1 MYLSCFQVLFF
12 VFKLSLFVCLF
23 KCVFQLADAFDHAFT
38 LCFVVAR
45 INKNDL
51 RNVLFPDHL
60 YIIGNMFYHMPP
72 YSFLLPLLL
81 CVFLFLFS
89 FFLQFQNH
97 LTVIIQMHDHGIPG
111 TDAVSIENGICNC
124 TMCGNSLIF

>member
-38 LCFVVAR
+38 LCFVIAR

-60 YIIGNMFYHMPP
+60 YIIGNMFYHTPIFF
-72 YSFLLPLLL
+72 SSSVITLRLLFS
-81 CVFLFLFS
+81 FLFLS
-89 FFLQFQNH
+89 PVPESSDGYNS
-97 LTVIIQMHDHGIPG
+97 
-111 TDAVSIENGICNC
+111 DA
-124 TMCGNSLIF
+124 

>member
-1 MYLSCFQVLFF
+1 MYLFCFQVLFF

-60 YIIGNMFYHMPP
+60 YIIGNMFYHMPHI
-72 YSFLLPLLL
+72 
-81 CVFLFLFS
+81 LFFFRYYFASS
-89 FFLQFQNH
+89 FFFSLSFSSSR
-97 LTVIIQMHDHGIPG
+97 II
-111 TDAVSIENGICNC
+111 
-124 TMCGNSLIF
+124 